1 MESLLIN
8 IIVGFWLVAFGAMA
22 IFPFIIE
29 SGAAS
34 RSARPRAQAR
44 AQRPVDDQILSIQP
58 VAMGERARGPIGEP
72 GGAPDPAHRQ
82 AA

>member
-1 MESLLIN
+1 MEALLIN
-8 IIVGFWLVAFGAMA
+8 IIVGFWLVAFGVMA

-34 RSARPRAQAR
+34 RSARPQAHSR
-44 AQRPVDDQILSIQP
+44 TQRPLDDQVLSIQP
-58 VAMGERARGPIGEP
+58 VAMTDRARGPIGEP
-72 GGAPDPAHRQ
+72 GAMPDPAHRQ

>member
-29 SGAAS
+29 SGGAT
-34 RSARPRAQAR
+34 RSIRPQAQPR
-44 AQRPVDDQILSIQP
+44 AQRPIDDQVLSIQP
-58 VAMGERARGPIGEP
+58 VAMVDRGRGPILEP
-72 GGAPDPAHRQ
+72 EAAPDPAHRQ

>member
-22 IFPFIIE
+22 IFPFVIE
-29 SGAAS
+29 I
-34 RSARPRAQAR
+34 RAGTR
-44 AQRPVDDQILSIQP
+44 TNQRLLDDQVISIEP
-58 VAMGERARGPIGEP
+58 VAMVDRARRPIGEP
-72 GGAPDPAHRQ
+72 SLAADPVQRH